1 MDWKFEAQ
9 RHQTFTIKSAAN
21 FNQLVGRRLI
31 VNVAEDEKGFHQI
44 VGGRPYR
51 TASDA

>member
-1 MDWKFEAQ
+1 
-9 RHQTFTIKSAAN
+9 
-21 FNQLVGRRLI
+21 LI

-51 TASDA
+51 TAADA